1 MDSLIFHVL
10 GLIIRVM
17 CVKEIHMTLFKQDL
31 KNFPLKKI
39 IQNDWLLF

>member
-31 KNFPLKKI
+31 KKI